1 MNTFSIVLFIH
12 VLSAITLFIGIVFE
26 GAILVRLRSAADLE
40 QLNLAVLSSR
50 RLGAVYGPA
59 FLGILLGGIYL
70 AGQLHIRAAWVP
82 MALGATLLMGIVS
95 GTTTQRVMSRVRKTL
110 AKNSSS
116 FDCLGRLARANALIV
131 SYGFRAGLAIGIV
144 FLMSATPALGPSL
157 AALVIGSGLG
167 ILFALRLRR
176 IPASNLKASQ
186 PTASAR
192 I

>member
-12 VLSAITLFIGIVFE
+12 VLSAIALFVGIAFE
-26 GAILVRLRSAADLE
+26 GAILIRLRMSANLE
-40 QLNLAVLSSR
+40 QLKLAVGSSR

-70 AGQLHIRAAWVP
+70 AAQLHIRAAWVP
-82 MALGATLLMGIVS
+82 TALGGTLLMGVVS
-95 GTTTQRVMSRVRKTL
+95 GTTTQRVMSRMRKTL
-110 AKNSSS
+110 AQNGSS
-116 FDCLGRLARANALIV
+116 FDSVAPLLRANAPIV
-131 SYGFRAGLAIGIV
+131 SYGCRAGLAIGIV
-144 FLMSATPALGPSL
+144 FLMSATPPLVPSL

-176 IPASNLKASQ
+176 IPASDLKASQ
-186 PTASAR
+186 PTAAAR

>member
-12 VLSAITLFIGIVFE
+12 VLSAITLFIAIAFE

-40 QLNLAVLSSR
+40 QLNQAVRSSR
-50 RLGAVYGPA
+50 RLGLIYGPA

-70 AGQLHIRAAWVP
+70 VSQLHIRAAWVP
-82 MALGATLLMGIVS
+82 VALGATLLMGFVS
-95 GTTTQRVMSRVRKTL
+95 GTTTQRVLSRLRKTL
-110 AKNSSS
+110 ARNSSS

-144 FLMSATPALGPSL
+144 FLMSATPPLVPSL

-167 ILFALRLRR
+167 IVFALRLRR
-176 IPASNLKASQ
+176 IPASNLKAAQ